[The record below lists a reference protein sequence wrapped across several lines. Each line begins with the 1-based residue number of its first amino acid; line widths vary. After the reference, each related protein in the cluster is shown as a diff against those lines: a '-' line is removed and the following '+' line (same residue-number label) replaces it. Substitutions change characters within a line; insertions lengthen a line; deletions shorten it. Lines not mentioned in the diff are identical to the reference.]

1 MNTSI
6 IPGSSLEGK
15 HVADGPLTTS
25 AIREASPDLLVNEI
39 DSRVVK
45 IRPMSTPIDQISRMV
60 GARQTGSMIVD
71 YYSVDTRPVKSTLTG
86 PATTIEGVDSTEWP
100 MTFKITT
107 ENDRLFAPTETLMFP
122 EFKVTTD
129 TGKIENLVVY
139 VSEVMT
145 GLNPGLKVVALNMS
159 HKSTEGGLP
168 PDLKKNLSVVRM
180 GRAAAELDVQTAQ
193 FEALPVKAQNY
204 CQIFKAQIEQSNIA
218 RLSAKEVGWTF
229 SDQEEVAIMDMRM
242 GMEKSF
248 LFGSKMRLTDPKKFD
263 EVLFTGGIWN
273 QAGTDCDLDLA
284 DLTQSALLEIMKQAF
299 TGDAAG
305 SPRKILL
312 AGSELIL
319 ALSAMETTKV
329 IMAGDTVTRW
339 GIDFNEI
346 RSKFGSLYVVHSE
359 VFDQCGHST
368 DGLIVDP
375 QYMTKYTHVPF
386 KVEQLDLKSSGQRN
400 TQALVATEASC
411 IVLRHPKTH
420 IRISGQ

>member
-1 MNTSI
+1 MNTTI
-6 IPGSSLEGK
+6 IPGTVTGS
-15 HVADGPLTTS
+15 HIADGPLTTT
-25 AIREASPDLLVNEI
+25 AIREASSDLLTNEI

-45 IRPMSTPIDQISRMV
+45 IRPMSTPIDQISRLV
-60 GARQTGSMIVD
+60 GARRASSMIVD
-71 YYSVDTRPVKSTLTG
+71 YYSVDTRPVKALLTRE
-86 PATTIEGVDSTEWP
+86 ATMIEGIDPTAWP
-100 MTFKITT
+100 MTFMINT
-107 ENDRLFAPTETLMFP
+107 ENDRLFATTETLIMP
-122 EFKVTTD
+122 EVTVTTD
-129 TGKIENLVVY
+129 AGTSEALVLY
-139 VSEVMT
+139 VSEVISGT
-145 GLNPGLKVVALNMS
+145 GGGLKVVALNIS
-159 HKSTEGGLP
+159 HEDATKGMP
-168 PDLKKNLSVVRM
+168 PTMRKNQTVVRM

-218 RLSAKEVGWTF
+218 RLSSKEVGWTF

-248 LFGSKMRLTDPKKFD
+248 LFGCKMRLTDPAKFD

-273 QAGTDCDLDLA
+273 QAATDFSIEMIDLD
-284 DLTQSALLEIMKQAF
+284 QKALLDMMKIAF

-319 ALSAMETTKV
+319 ALNSLESTKV

-359 VFDQCGHST
+359 VFDQCGHAN

-375 QYMTKYTHVPF
+375 QYITKYSHVPF
-386 KVEQLDLKSSGQRN
+386 KVEELDLKSSGQRN
-400 TQALVATEASC
+400 TQAIVATEASC
-411 IVLRHPKTH
+411 LVLRHPKTH
-420 IRISGQ
+420 IRIHGQ